1 MQCLRLDKET
11 LVIETRT
18 ERAFAVKRRRECLS
32 CHYRFTTYERIAPL
46 KIFVQKRN
54 GQIEFFSQQKLTQGL
69 KKAFTK
75 RPIRKDEFED
85 LVEKIKDQI
94 RQKRK
99 RTISSKEIGQLVM
112 ENLKKIDQVAYLR
125 FASVYRSFGSLKS
138 FEKEIKKLKK
148 EYAQ

>member
-1 MQCLRLDKET
+1 MQCLRCEKET
-11 LVIETRT
+11 QVIETRT
-18 ERAFAVKRRRECLS
+18 ESAFAVRRRRECLS

-54 GQIEFFSQQKLTQGL
+54 GQIEFFSQQKLAQGL